1 MRRSLPLAVLNR
13 EITMKRYSA
22 ILLTALIVALAAVA
36 QAQNKGEVLIKNA
49 TIMTAS
55 RGVIEGGSIL
65 IRDGKI
71 AAVGKNSEVRAGS
84 NAKVIDATGMYVTPG
99 LIDAH
104 SHSALDSVNEGALS
118 VTAMVRMKDVVDNT
132 DINIYRQLAGGTTTI
147 HSMHGS
153 ANSIGGQNVILK
165 LKWGKTAE
173 EMIVPD
179 MPRTIKF
186 ALGENPKRAGNQTN
200 PGGGTGRPLRFP
212 ATRMG
217 VEFTIR
223 EAFQQARE
231 YMREWGEY
239 EAAKERGENPAPPR
253 RDLKLEA
260 IADIMRG
267 KLLVHSHCYRADE
280 ILMLMNVADEFGWK
294 VLTFQHVLEGYKV
307 AKEIAA
313 HGAGGSTFS
322 DWWAYKIEA
331 YDAIPGNAAI
341 MHHKGVVTSINSDS
355 ADLARRLYQET
366 AKTIKYGGLT
376 DEEALRF
383 VTLNPAKQIKM
394 DHRIGS
400 IDVGKDAD
408 LAIFNAH
415 PFSIYARVEMTLI
428 EGEVYF
434 DRKEDMKR
442 RELIAKE
449 KKELI
454 DKERRTAPQDQ
465 QRQPMPQIPPTV
477 SGPGNYQ
484 PEIKQ

>member
-1 MRRSLPLAVLNR
+1 MGPDDILAHFA
-13 EITMKRYSA
+13 EEFTMKNYSA
-22 ILLTALIVALAAVA
+22 ILLTILIVALGVIA

-55 RGVIEGGSIL
+55 HGTIEGGSIL

-71 AAVGKNSEVRAGS
+71 AAVGKNSEIKAGAD
-84 NAKVIDATGMYVTPG
+84 AKVIDATGMYVTPG
-99 LIDAH
+99 IIDAH
-104 SHSALDSVNEGALS
+104 SHSALDDINEGS
-118 VTAMVRMKDVVDNT
+118 VSVSAMVRQRDVVNDT

-147 HSMHGS
+147 HSLHGS
-153 ANSIGGQNVILK
+153 ANAIGGQNVILK
-165 LKWGKTAE
+165 LKWGRPAE
-173 EMIVPD
+173 EMIVPNQT
-179 MPRTIKF
+179 RTIKF
-186 ALGENPKRAGNQTN
+186 ALGENPKRAGNQSN
-200 PGGGTGRPLRFP
+200 PFGGTGRPLRFP

-231 YMREWGEY
+231 YIQKWDEY
-239 EAAKERGENPAPPR
+239 EAAKKRGENPLAPR

-260 IADIMRG
+260 IADILRG
-267 KLLVHSHCYRADE
+267 NLFVHSHCYRADE
-280 ILMLMNVADEFGWK
+280 ILMLMNVANEYGWK

-341 MHHKGVVTSINSDS
+341 MHHKGVLTSINSDD
-355 ADLARRLYQET
+355 AGLARRLYQES

-376 DEEALRF
+376 DDEALQF
-383 VTLNPAKQIKM
+383 ITLNPAKQIKM
-394 DHRIGS
+394 DSRIGS
-400 IDVGKDAD
+400 IDVGKDGD
-408 LAIFNAH
+408 IAIFNGN
-415 PFSIYARVEMTLI
+415 PFSIYSRVEMTLI

-434 DRKEDMKR
+434 DRKEDLKR
-442 RELIAKE
+442 RELLAKE

-454 DKERRTAPQDQ
+454 EKERRMAPQDM

-477 SGPGNYQ
+477 SAPREDQ

>member
-1 MRRSLPLAVLNR
+1 
-13 EITMKRYSA
+13 MKKSRT
-22 ILLTALIVALAAVA
+22 ILLTLLIATLGVVA

-55 RGVIEGGSIL
+55 HGTIEGGSIL

-71 AAVGKNSEVRAGS
+71 AAVGKNSEIKAGAD
-84 NAKVIDATGMYVTPG
+84 AKVIDATGMYVTPG
-99 LIDAH
+99 IIDAH
-104 SHSALDSVNEGALS
+104 SHSALDDINEGS
-118 VTAMVRMKDVVDNT
+118 VSVSAMVRQRDVVNDT

-147 HSMHGS
+147 HSLHGS
-153 ANSIGGQNVILK
+153 ANAIGGQNVILK
-165 LKWGKTAE
+165 LKWGRPAE
-173 EMIVPD
+173 EMIVPNQT
-179 MPRTIKF
+179 RTIKF
-186 ALGENPKRAGNQTN
+186 ALGENPKRAGNQSN
-200 PGGGTGRPLRFP
+200 PFGGTGRPLRFP

-231 YMREWGEY
+231 YIQKWDEY
-239 EAAKERGENPAPPR
+239 EAAKKRGENPLAPR

-260 IADIMRG
+260 IADILRG
-267 KLLVHSHCYRADE
+267 NLFVHSHCYRADE
-280 ILMLMNVADEFGWK
+280 ILMLMNVANEYGWK

-341 MHHKGVVTSINSDS
+341 MHHKGVLTSINSDD
-355 ADLARRLYQET
+355 AGLARRLYQET

-376 DEEALRF
+376 DDEALQF
-383 VTLNPAKQIKM
+383 ITLNPAKQIKM
-394 DHRIGS
+394 DSRIGS
-400 IDVGKDAD
+400 IDVGKDGD
-408 LAIFNAH
+408 LAIFNGN
-415 PFSIYARVEMTLI
+415 PFSIYSRVEMTLI

-434 DRKEDMKR
+434 DRKEDLKR
-442 RELIAKE
+442 RELLAKE

-454 DKERRTAPQDQ
+454 EKERRMAPQDM

-477 SGPGNYQ
+477 SAPRDDQ

>member
-1 MRRSLPLAVLNR
+1 
-13 EITMKRYSA
+13 MKRYSA
-22 ILLTALIVALAAVA
+22 ILLTMFITALGLVA

-49 TIMTAS
+49 TVMTAS
-55 RGVIEGGSIL
+55 HGVIENGSIL

-71 AAVGKNSEVRAGS
+71 AAVGKNSEVQAGS
-84 NAKVIDATGMYVTPG
+84 NARIIDATGMYVTPG
-99 LIDAH
+99 IIDAH
-104 SHSALDSVNEGALS
+104 SHSALDDINEGS
-118 VTAMVRMKDVVDNT
+118 VSVSAMVRQRDVVNDT
-132 DINIYRQLAGGTTTI
+132 DINIYRQVAGGTTTI

-165 LKWGKTAE
+165 LKWGKSAE

-200 PGGGTGRPLRFP
+200 PFGAGNRPLRFP

-223 EAFQQARE
+223 EVFQQARE
-231 YMREWGEY
+231 YMREWDEY
-239 EAAKERGENPAPPR
+239 EAAKKRGENSLEPR
-253 RDLKLEA
+253 RDLKLDA

-267 KLLVHSHCYRADE
+267 KLFVHSHCYRADE

-294 VLTFQHVLEGYKV
+294 ILTFQHVLEGFKV

-341 MHHKGVVTSINSDS
+341 MHHKGVLTSVNSDS
-355 ADLARRLYQET
+355 ADLARRLYQEA
-366 AKTIKYGGLT
+366 AKTMKYGGLT

-383 VTLNPAKQIKM
+383 ITLNPAKQIKM

-400 IDVGKDAD
+400 IDVGKDGD
-408 LAIFNAH
+408 LAIFNAN

-434 DRKEDMKR
+434 DRKEDLKR

-454 DKERRTAPQDQ
+454 EKERRTTPQEP
-465 QRQPMPQIPPTV
+465 QRQPAPTITPTV
-477 SGPGNYQ
+477 SGPGPGNDQ
-484 PEIKQ
+484 

>member
-1 MRRSLPLAVLNR
+1 
-13 EITMKRYSA
+13 MKRYST
-22 ILLTALIVALAAVA
+22 ILLTALVAALASVAL
-36 QAQNKGEVLIKNA
+36 AQNKGEVLIKNA

-55 RGVIEGGSIL
+55 HGVIEGGSIL
-65 IRDGKI
+65 VRDGKI
-71 AAVGKNSEVRAGS
+71 AAVGKNSEVRAGA
-84 NAKVIDATGMYVTPG
+84 NARVIDATGMYVTPG
-99 LIDAH
+99 IIDAH
-104 SHSALDSVNEGALS
+104 SHSALDSVNEGS
-118 VTAMVRMKDVVDNT
+118 VSVSAMVRMKDVVDNT
-132 DINIYRQLAGGTTTI
+132 DISIYRQLAGGTTTI

-165 LKWGKTAE
+165 LKWGKSAE

-186 ALGENPKRAGNQTN
+186 ALGENPKRAGNQSN
-200 PGGGTGRPLRFP
+200 PFGQGNRPLRFP

-231 YMREWGEY
+231 YMREWDEY
-239 EAAKERGENPAPPR
+239 AAAKERGGDLAPPR

-260 IADIMRG
+260 IADILRG

-294 VLTFQHVLEGYKV
+294 VLAFQHVLEGYKV
-307 AKEIAA
+307 AKEMAA

-341 MHHKGVVTSINSDS
+341 MHHKGVVTSVNSDS
-355 ADLARRLYQET
+355 ADLARRLYQEA

-383 VTLNPAKQIKM
+383 ITLNSAKQLKM

-400 IDVGKDAD
+400 IDVGKDGD
-408 LAIFNAH
+408 LAIFNAN

-442 RELIAKE
+442 RETIAKE

-454 DKERRTAPQDQ
+454 EKERRTAPQE
-465 QRQPMPQIPPTV
+465 QRQPTPPITPTV
-477 SGPGNYQ
+477 SGPGDDQ
-484 PEIKQ
+484 PGIKQ

>member
-1 MRRSLPLAVLNR
+1 MTRISAVRAHQDYEYRGARCPTNFSLSFTPQWARSGSRDKLKFVGHVLK
-13 EITMKRYSA
+13 EITMKRHST
-22 ILLTALIVALAAVA
+22 IILTALIVALAFVA

-55 RGVIEGGSIL
+55 HGVIEGGSIL

-71 AAVGKNSEVRAGS
+71 AAVGKNSEVKAGA
-84 NAKVIDATGMYVTPG
+84 NAKVIDATGMFVTPG
-99 LIDAH
+99 IIDAH
-104 SHSALDSVNEGALS
+104 SHSALDSINEGS
-118 VTAMVRMKDVVDNT
+118 VSVSAMVRMRDVVDDT

-147 HSMHGS
+147 HALHGS
-153 ANSIGGQNVILK
+153 ANAIGGQNVILK
-165 LKWGKTAE
+165 LKWGKPAE

-179 MPRTIKF
+179 QTRTIKF
-186 ALGENPKRAGNQTN
+186 ALGENPKRAGNQSN
-200 PGGGTGRPLRFP
+200 PFGQGNRPLRFP

-217 VEFTIR
+217 VEF
-223 EAFQQARE
+223 
-231 YMREWGEY
+231 
-239 EAAKERGENPAPPR
+239 
-253 RDLKLEA
+253 
-260 IADIMRG
+260 IMRG
-267 KLLVHSHCYRADE
+267 KLFVHSHCYRADE
-280 ILMLMNVADEFGWK
+280 ILMLMNVANEFGWK

-307 AKEIAA
+307 AKEIAE

-322 DWWAYKIEA
+322 DWWDYKIEA

-341 MHHKGVVTSINSDS
+341 MHHKGVVTSLNSDS
-355 ADLARRLYQET
+355 ADLARRLYQEA

-383 VTLNPAKQIKM
+383 ITLNPAIQIKM

-400 IDVGKDAD
+400 IDVGKDGD
-408 LAIFNAH
+408 LAIFNAN

-434 DRKEDMKR
+434 DRKEDLKR

-454 DKERRTAPQDQ
+454 EKERRTAPQDQ
-465 QRQPMPQIPPTV
+465 RQPQPPITPTV
-477 SGPGNYQ
+477 SGPGDDQ

>member
-1 MRRSLPLAVLNR
+1 
-13 EITMKRYSA
+13 MKRYST
-22 ILLTALIVALAAVA
+22 ILLTALVAALAAVA
-36 QAQNKGEVLIKNA
+36 LAQNKGEVLIKNA

-55 RGVIEGGSIL
+55 HGVIEGGSIL

-71 AAVGKNSEVRAGS
+71 AAVGKNGEVRAGA

-99 LIDAH
+99 IIDAH
-104 SHSALDSVNEGALS
+104 SHSALDSVNEGS
-118 VTAMVRMKDVVDNT
+118 VSVSAMVRMKDVVDNT
-132 DINIYRQLAGGTTTI
+132 DINIYRQLAGGTTAI

-165 LKWGKTAE
+165 LKWGKPAE

-200 PGGGTGRPLRFP
+200 PFGQGNRPLRFP

-231 YMREWGEY
+231 YMREWDEY
-239 EAAKERGENPAPPR
+239 AAAKERGGDPAPPR
-253 RDLKLEA
+253 RDIKLEA
-260 IADIMRG
+260 IADILRG

-307 AKEIAA
+307 AKEMAA

-341 MHHKGVVTSINSDS
+341 MHHKGVVTSVNSDS
-355 ADLARRLYQET
+355 ADLARRLYQEA

-383 VTLNPAKQIKM
+383 ITLNPAKQLKM

-400 IDVGKDAD
+400 IDVGKDGD
-408 LAIFNAH
+408 LAIFNAN

-434 DRKEDMKR
+434 DRKEDLKR
-442 RELIAKE
+442 RETSAKE

-454 DKERRTAPQDQ
+454 EKERRTAPLE
-465 QRQPMPQIPPTV
+465 QRQPMPPITPTV
-477 SGPGNYQ
+477 SGPGDDQ

>member
-1 MRRSLPLAVLNR
+1 
-13 EITMKRYSA
+13 MKRYST
-22 ILLTALIVALAAVA
+22 ILLTALVAALASLAL
-36 QAQNKGEVLIKNA
+36 AQNKGEVLIKNA

-55 RGVIEGGSIL
+55 HGVIEGGSIL
-65 IRDGKI
+65 VRDGKI
-71 AAVGKNSEVRAGS
+71 AAVGKNGEVRAGA
-84 NAKVIDATGMYVTPG
+84 NAMVIDATGMYVTPG
-99 LIDAH
+99 IIDAH
-104 SHSALDSVNEGALS
+104 SHSALDSVNEGS
-118 VTAMVRMKDVVDNT
+118 VSVSAMVRMKDVVDNT
-132 DINIYRQLAGGTTTI
+132 DISIYRQLAGGTTTI

-165 LKWGKTAE
+165 LKWGKSAE

-186 ALGENPKRAGNQTN
+186 ALGENPKRAGNQSN
-200 PGGGTGRPLRFP
+200 PFGQGNRPLRFP

-231 YMREWGEY
+231 YMREWDEY
-239 EAAKERGENPAPPR
+239 AAAKERGGDPSPPR
-253 RDLKLEA
+253 RDIKLEA
-260 IADIMRG
+260 IADILRG

-294 VLTFQHVLEGYKV
+294 VLAFQHVLEGYKV
-307 AKEIAA
+307 AKEMAA

-341 MHHKGVVTSINSDS
+341 MHHKGVVTSVNSDS
-355 ADLARRLYQET
+355 ADLARRLYQEA

-383 VTLNPAKQIKM
+383 ITLNPAKQLKM

-400 IDVGKDAD
+400 IDVGKDGD
-408 LAIFNAH
+408 LAIFNAN

-434 DRKEDMKR
+434 DRKEDLKR
-442 RELIAKE
+442 RETIAKE

-454 DKERRTAPQDQ
+454 EKERRTAPQE
-465 QRQPMPQIPPTV
+465 QRQPTPPITPTV
-477 SGPGNYQ
+477 SGPGDDQ
-484 PEIKQ
+484 PKIKQ

>member
-1 MRRSLPLAVLNR
+1 
-13 EITMKRYSA
+13 MKRYST
-22 ILLTALIVALAAVA
+22 ILLTALVAALASVAL
-36 QAQNKGEVLIKNA
+36 AQNKGEVLIKNA

-55 RGVIEGGSIL
+55 HGVIEGGSIL

-71 AAVGKNSEVRAGS
+71 AAVGKNGEVRAGA
-84 NAKVIDATGMYVTPG
+84 NARVIDATGMYVTPG
-99 LIDAH
+99 IIDAH
-104 SHSALDSVNEGALS
+104 SHSALDSVNEGS
-118 VTAMVRMKDVVDNT
+118 VSVSAMVRMKDVVDNT
-132 DINIYRQLAGGTTTI
+132 DISIYRQLAGGTTTI

-165 LKWGKTAE
+165 LKWGKSAE

-186 ALGENPKRAGNQTN
+186 ALGENPKRAGNQSN
-200 PGGGTGRPLRFP
+200 PFGQGNRPLRFP

-231 YMREWGEY
+231 YMREWDEY
-239 EAAKERGENPAPPR
+239 AAAKERGGDPAPPR
-253 RDLKLEA
+253 RDIKLEA
-260 IADIMRG
+260 IADILRG

-294 VLTFQHVLEGYKV
+294 VLAFQHVLEGYKV
-307 AKEIAA
+307 AKEMAA

-341 MHHKGVVTSINSDS
+341 MHHKGVVTSVNSDS
-355 ADLARRLYQET
+355 ADLARRLYQEA

-383 VTLNPAKQIKM
+383 ITLNPAKQLKM

-400 IDVGKDAD
+400 IDVGKDGD
-408 LAIFNAH
+408 LAIFNAN

-434 DRKEDMKR
+434 DRKEDLKR
-442 RELIAKE
+442 RETIAKE

-454 DKERRTAPQDQ
+454 EKERRTAPQE
-465 QRQPMPQIPPTV
+465 QRQPTPPITPTV
-477 SGPGNYQ
+477 SGPGDDQ
-484 PEIKQ
+484 PKIKQ

>member
-1 MRRSLPLAVLNR
+1 ML
-13 EITMKRYSA
+13 I
-22 ILLTALIVALAAVA
+22 TALGVIA

-55 RGVIEGGSIL
+55 HGTIEGGSIL
-65 IRDGKI
+65 IRDGRV
-71 AAVGKNSEVRAGS
+71 AAVGKNSEVKAG
-84 NAKVIDATGMYVTPG
+84 ADARVIDATGMFVTPG
-99 LIDAH
+99 IIDAH
-104 SHSALDSVNEGALS
+104 SHSALDDINEGS
-118 VTAMVRMKDVVDNT
+118 VSVSAMVRQRDVVNDT

-165 LKWGKTAE
+165 LKWGRPAE

-200 PGGGTGRPLRFP
+200 PFGAGNRPLRFP

-231 YMREWGEY
+231 YMRQWDEY
-239 EAAKERGENPAPPR
+239 EAARKGEANLVPPR

-260 IADIMRG
+260 IADILRG
-267 KLLVHSHCYRADE
+267 KLFVHSHCYRADE

-294 VLTFQHVLEGYKV
+294 ILTFQHVLEGYKV

-341 MHHKGVVTSINSDS
+341 MHHKGIVTSINSDS
-355 ADLARRLYQET
+355 ADLARRLYQEA
-366 AKTIKYGGLT
+366 AKTIKYGLLT
-376 DEEALRF
+376 DEEALQF
-383 VTLNPAKQIKM
+383 ITLNPAKQIKM
-394 DHRIGS
+394 DKRIGS

-408 LAIFNAH
+408 LAIFNGN
-415 PFSIYARVEMTLI
+415 PFSIYSRVEMTLI
-428 EGEVYF
+428 EGEIYF
-434 DRKEDMKR
+434 DRKEDLKR
-442 RELIAKE
+442 REMIAKE

-454 DKERRTAPQDQ
+454 EKERRMAPQDQ

-477 SGPGNYQ
+477 SGPRDDQ

>member
-1 MRRSLPLAVLNR
+1 
-13 EITMKRYSA
+13 MKNSRT
-22 ILLTALIVALAAVA
+22 ILFTLLVAALGVVA

-55 RGVIEGGSIL
+55 HGVIEGGSIL

-71 AAVGKNSEVRAGS
+71 AAVGKNSEVNAG
-84 NAKVIDATGMYVTPG
+84 AGARVIDATGMVVTPG
-99 LIDAH
+99 IIDAH
-104 SHSALDSVNEGALS
+104 SHSALDDINEGS
-118 VTAMVRMKDVVDNT
+118 VSVSSMVRQRDVVNDT

-165 LKWGKTAE
+165 LKWGKPAE
-173 EMIVPD
+173 ELIVPD

-186 ALGENPKRAGNQTN
+186 ALGENPKRAGNQAN
-200 PGGGTGRPLRFP
+200 PFAQPGRPLRVP

-231 YMREWGEY
+231 YIQKWDEY
-239 EAAKERGENPAPPR
+239 EAAKKRGENALAPR
-253 RDLKLEA
+253 RDLKIEA
-260 IADIMRG
+260 IADILRG
-267 KLLVHSHCYRADE
+267 NLLVHSHCYRADE
-280 ILMLMNVADEFGWK
+280 ILMLINLANEYNWK

-307 AKEIAA
+307 AKEMAA

-331 YDAIPGNAAI
+331 WDAIPGNAAI
-341 MHHKGVVTSINSDS
+341 MHRKGVGVSINSDS
-355 ADLARRLYQET
+355 ADLARRLYQEA
-366 AKTIKYGGLT
+366 AKTIKYGLLT
-376 DEEALRF
+376 DEEALQF
-383 VTLNPAKQIKM
+383 ITLNPAKQIKM
-394 DHRIGS
+394 DKRIGS

-408 LAIFNAH
+408 LAIFNGH
-415 PFSIYARVEMTLI
+415 PFSIYSRVEMTLI

-434 DRKEDMKR
+434 DRKEDLKR

-454 DKERRTAPQDQ
+454 EKERRAGGGQDQ
-465 QRQPMPQIPPTV
+465 QRQPTPAIPPTIT
-477 SGPGNYQ
+477 GPNDDQ
-484 PEIKQ
+484 PWIKQ

>member
-1 MRRSLPLAVLNR
+1 
-13 EITMKRYSA
+13 MKRYSA
-22 ILLTALIVALAAVA
+22 ILLTALFTTLALVA

-49 TIMTAS
+49 TILTAS
-55 RGVIEGGSIL
+55 HGVIENGSIL

-71 AAVGKNSEVRAGS
+71 AAVGKNNEVQGGS
-84 NAKVIDATGMYVTPG
+84 GARVIDATGMFVTPG

-104 SHSALDSVNEGALS
+104 SHSALDSVNEGTLS

-132 DINIYRQLAGGTTTI
+132 DISIYRQLAGGTTTI

-165 LKWGKTAE
+165 LKWGKSADD
-173 EMIVPD
+173 MIVPD

-200 PGGGTGRPLRFP
+200 PGGGAGRPLRFP

-231 YMREWGEY
+231 YMREWDDY
-239 EAAKERGENPAPPR
+239 EAAKKRGENLAPPR
-253 RDLKLEA
+253 RDLKLDA

-331 YDAIPGNAAI
+331 FDAIPGNAAI

-355 ADLARRLYQET
+355 ADLARRLYQEA

-376 DEEALRF
+376 EEEALRF
-383 VTLNPAKQIKM
+383 ITLNPAKQIKM

-400 IDVGKDAD
+400 IDVGKDGD
-408 LAIFNAH
+408 IAIFNAN

-428 EGEVYF
+428 EGEVFF
-434 DRKEDMKR
+434 DRKEDLKR

-454 DKERRTAPQDQ
+454 EKERRTTPQDP
-465 QRQPMPQIPPTV
+465 QRQPPPAITPTV
-477 SGPGNYQ
+477 SGPGEAH